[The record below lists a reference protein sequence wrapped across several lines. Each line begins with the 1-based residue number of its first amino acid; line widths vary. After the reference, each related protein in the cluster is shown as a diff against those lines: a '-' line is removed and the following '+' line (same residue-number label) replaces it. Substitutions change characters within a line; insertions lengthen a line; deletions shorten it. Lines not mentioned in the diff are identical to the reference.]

1 MRSLSAQ
8 KRFVPKGTVGIVQ
21 GNAYFRVMDISK
33 SRSRVFLK
41 ALAALLVAVIVY
53 VFFREESWAKGAI
66 SAAVVY
72 AVLTVVG
79 EIRHPKKGLWEEN
92 DFDLCDRLYKALS
105 AKTDGGTDLT
115 ALNEHEKIFL
125 TMAQLDE
132 NCGFSEYFT
141 KFHGVYNDLLV
152 PSAEAVG
159 SPEIAGICKR
169 VLELHAGYSGPDE
182 GLDDLFEECTD
193 HFVDSEDDLVELC
206 AQYARAHKE
215 SFREQ

>member
-1 MRSLSAQ
+1 MKTSVNKNR
-8 KRFVPKGTVGIVQ
+8 I
-21 GNAYFRVMDISK
+21 Y
-33 SRSRVFLK
+33 LK
-41 ALAALLVAVIVY
+41 ALAALLIAVIVY
-53 VFFREESWAKGAI
+53 VFSQDASWAKAAIAGAVFYAV
-66 SAAVVY
+66 SAVVM
-72 AVLTVVG
+72 
-79 EIRHPKKGLWEEN
+79 EILHPKKDLWEED
-92 DFDLCDRLYKALS
+92 DFDLCERLYKALS

-141 KFHGVYNDLLV
+141 KFRGVYNDLLV

-182 GLDDLFEECTD
+182 GLDDLFEQCLD
-193 HFVDSEDDLVELC
+193 DFIDSDDDLVELC
-206 AQYARAHKE
+206 AQYARDHKE
-215 SFREQ
+215 SFRE

>member
-1 MRSLSAQ
+1 MKTSVNKNR
-8 KRFVPKGTVGIVQ
+8 I
-21 GNAYFRVMDISK
+21 Y
-33 SRSRVFLK
+33 LK
-41 ALAALLVAVIVY
+41 ALAALLIAVIVY
-53 VFFREESWAKGAI
+53 VFLQDASWAKAAIAGAVFYAV
-66 SAAVVY
+66 SAVVM
-72 AVLTVVG
+72 
-79 EIRHPKKGLWEEN
+79 EILHPKKDLWEED
-92 DFDLCDRLYKALS
+92 DFDLCERLYKALS

-182 GLDDLFEECTD
+182 GLDDLFEQCLD
-193 HFVDSEDDLVELC
+193 DFIDSDDDLVELC
-206 AQYARAHKE
+206 AQYARDHKE
-215 SFREQ
+215 SFRE

>member
-1 MRSLSAQ
+1 MKTSVNKNR
-8 KRFVPKGTVGIVQ
+8 I
-21 GNAYFRVMDISK
+21 Y
-33 SRSRVFLK
+33 LK
-41 ALAALLVAVIVY
+41 ALAALLIAVIVY
-53 VFFREESWAKGAI
+53 VFSQDASWAKAAIAGAVFYAV
-66 SAAVVY
+66 SAVVM
-72 AVLTVVG
+72 
-79 EIRHPKKGLWEEN
+79 EILHPKKDLWEED
-92 DFDLCDRLYKALS
+92 DFDLCERLYKALS

-182 GLDDLFEECTD
+182 GLDDLFEQCLD
-193 HFVDSEDDLVELC
+193 DFIDSDDDLVELC
-206 AQYARAHKE
+206 AQYARDHKE
-215 SFREQ
+215 SFRE

>member
-1 MRSLSAQ
+1 MKTSVNKNR
-8 KRFVPKGTVGIVQ
+8 I
-21 GNAYFRVMDISK
+21 Y
-33 SRSRVFLK
+33 LK
-41 ALAALLVAVIVY
+41 ALAALLIAVIVY
-53 VFFREESWAKGAI
+53 VFFQDASWAKAAIAGAVFYAV
-66 SAAVVY
+66 SAVVM
-72 AVLTVVG
+72 
-79 EIRHPKKGLWEEN
+79 EILHPKKDLWEED
-92 DFDLCDRLYKALS
+92 DFDLCERLYKALS

-182 GLDDLFEECTD
+182 GLDDLFEQCLD
-193 HFVDSEDDLVELC
+193 DFIDSDDDLVELC
-206 AQYARAHKE
+206 AQYARDHKE
-215 SFREQ
+215 SFRE

>member
-1 MRSLSAQ
+1 METS
-8 KRFVPKGTVGIVQ
+8 K
-21 GNAYFRVMDISK
+21 SK
-33 SRSRVFLK
+33 SRVYLK
-41 ALAALLVAVIVY
+41 ALAALLVAVIAY

-72 AVLTVVG
+72 AILAVVG
-79 EIRHPKKGLWEEN
+79 EIRRGKQESRHREKDLWQED
-92 DFDLCDRLYKALS
+92 DFDLCERLYKALS
-105 AKTDGGTDLT
+105 AKTNGGIDLT
-115 ALNEHEKIFL
+115 ALNEHEKVFL

-141 KFHGVYNDLLV
+141 EFHGVYNDLLV
-152 PSAEAVG
+152 PSAEAIG

-182 GLDDLFEECTD
+182 GLDDLFEQCLD
-193 HFVDSEDDLVELC
+193 DFIDSDDDLVELC

-215 SFREQ
+215 SFRQ